1 MIENIIYK
9 KLSCID
15 SSRHTIAAHNETALV
30 EINGSTKE
38 QCAAHNETGKFS

>member
-15 SSRHTIAAHNETALV
+15 SRRYTTAAHNETALV

-38 QCAAHNETGKFS
+38 CAAHNETGKFS